1 MSAFLIPKWLFF
13 INIYN
18 YKTISYSLKQ
28 EIIKIIGDTKKYTNS
43 DRQFDIDL
51 FYLCQKHVIEYE
63 RVDYDKSDVMI
74 IYDFIYH
81 LFFMDTNMKR
91 RLDNEIRYWLNYN
104 TTPTISFM
112 FERLI
117 KSPEEISS

>member
-1 MSAFLIPKWLFF
+1 MYNSMSAFLIPKWLFF

-112 FERLI
+112 FE
-117 KSPEEISS
+117 KSYD

>member
-1 MSAFLIPKWLFF
+1 MSAFLIPEWLFF

-28 EIIKIIGDTKKYTNS
+28 EIKKIINDAHPYNNY

-51 FYLCQKHVIEYE
+51 FFLCQKHVIKYE
-63 RVDYDKSDVMI
+63 RIDYDKSDVMI

-81 LFFMDTNMKR
+81 LFFIDSNMKR
-91 RLDNEIRYWLNYN
+91 RLDNEIRYWLNKD
-104 TTPTISFM
+104 TKQTISFM
-112 FERLI
+112 FERPLQL
-117 KSPEEISS
+117 SD